1 MTGTVAQQANNP
13 PLSQSRANGDILA
26 RANNALT
33 RRLQFKRARS
43 RLATPVA
50 SFSFDDFPRSAWTT
64 GGPILD
70 RYAAKAT
77 YYVAGRFCGQRE
89 DGLDYYAADD
99 LRDVHAAGHELGCH
113 TFSHR
118 HSPEV
123 GTRELQ
129 ADLDRN
135 RDFVADAVGQ
145 TEFATFAYPY
155 GDASP
160 RTKLLAGRRF
170 PGSRGIRAGVNGR
183 SLDLG
188 QLRAVPLEIRSWT
201 AEAVE
206 RHVETARQT
215 NGWIVFFSHDVSDT
229 PSPYG
234 ATPAMLEHA
243 LGEVRGA
250 GIEILT
256 VKDALR
262 RAVGD

>member
-1 MTGTVAQQANNP
+1 VT
-13 PLSQSRANGDILA
+13 
-26 RANNALT
+26 
-33 RRLQFKRARS
+33 FKRARS
-43 RLATPVA
+43 TLSAPLA

-70 RYAAKAT
+70 RYDAKAT
-77 YYVAGRFCGQRE
+77 YYVAGRFCGVHE
-89 DGLDYYAADD
+89 DGLEYYGAED
-99 LRDVHAAGHELGCH
+99 LRAVHAAGHELGCH

-118 HSPEV
+118 HSPQV
-123 GTRELQ
+123 SSRALG

-135 RDFVADAVGQ
+135 RAFVAEAVGQ
-145 TEFATFAYPY
+145 AEFASFAYPY

-170 PGSRGIRAGVNGR
+170 SLSRGIRAGVNGPR
-183 SLDLG
+183 LDLG
-188 QLRAVPLEIRSWT
+188 QLKAVPLEVRSWT

-215 NGWIVFFSHDVSDT
+215 NGWIVFFSHDVSEA

-243 LGEVRGA
+243 LSQVRAA
-250 GIEILT
+250 GIEVLT
-256 VKDALR
+256 VKDALA
-262 RAVGD
+262 RAVAG